1 MKKVLFICSILIL
14 TGCKSEK
21 KQENI
26 ELSPND
32 QFKYLENLNDSLINT
47 KPSDSK
53 KIVDLG
59 NAIKNKSLKLYID
72 NQLDFTDQQ
81 HEYLLQCA
89 ATGAE
94 AAKQFKDAASYFQK
108 AQKRFPNSKNAPV
121 YLHNRARILDNI
133 LGDKNNAR
141 LAYED
146 LISLYPDHQ
155 LSKNASIY
163 LENAFGKSDQELLN
177 LINGN

>member
-14 TGCKSEK
+14 IGCKSEK

-59 NAIKNKSLKLYID
+59 LSLI
-72 NQLDFTDQQ
+72 
-81 HEYLLQCA
+81 H
-89 ATGAE
+89 
-94 AAKQFKDAASYFQK
+94 
-108 AQKRFPNSKNAPV
+108 
-121 YLHNRARILDNI
+121 I
-133 LGDKNNAR
+133 
-141 LAYED
+141 
-146 LISLYPDHQ
+146 
-155 LSKNASIY
+155 
-163 LENAFGKSDQELLN
+163 
-177 LINGN
+177 